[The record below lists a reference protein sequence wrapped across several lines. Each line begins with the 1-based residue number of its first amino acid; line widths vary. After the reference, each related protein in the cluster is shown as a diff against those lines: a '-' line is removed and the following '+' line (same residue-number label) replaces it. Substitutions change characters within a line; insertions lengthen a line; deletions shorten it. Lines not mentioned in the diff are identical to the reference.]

1 MEEEMGGDIKE
12 YYRKRLLEEKQ
23 NLEKTIKQMDNEDKI
38 GSMENYYSELSY
50 RDNHPADLGTE
61 VFIME
66 QERGLKNSTANTLAE
81 IEDSLEKIGDNTFGL
96 CNICGNEIDRER
108 LDTIPYLKLCI
119 NCAEDKKISKKNNK
133 KRLTGA
139 NLIESYNR
147 SKKDIEFDD
156 EDSYQAVARFNEIKD
171 DPSSSTGDDLGI
183 FDEDNEGVVEEV
195 EKVSDEYYKKS
206 ID

>member
-1 MEEEMGGDIKE
+1 MGGDIKE
-12 YYRKRLLEEKQ
+12 YYRKKLLEEKR
-23 NLEKTIKQMDNEDKI
+23 NLEKTIKQMDNEDKR
-38 GSMENYYSELSY
+38 GSMENYYSELSF

-61 VFIME
+61 VFMME

-81 IEDSLEKIGDNTFGL
+81 IEDSLEKIENSTFGL

-119 NCAEDKKISKKNNK
+119 NCAEDKKISKENNK
-133 KRLTGA
+133 RRLTGA

-147 SKKDIEFDD
+147 SKKDVEFDD
-156 EDSYQAVARFNEIKD
+156 EDSYQAVARFNEIKN
-171 DPSSSTGDDLGI
+171 DPSFSTGDDLGV
-183 FDEDNEGVVEEV
+183 FDEDSEGVVEEV
-195 EKVSDEYYKKS
+195 EKISDEYYKKS

>member
-1 MEEEMGGDIKE
+1 MGGDIKE